1 MSGEWTVS
9 EPQKLV
15 FDDGVDTL
23 QVRVAGG
30 AVNVVGVE
38 GGPARLE
45 VSELEGPPLIVR
57 HKGGELN
64 VSYQDLRREGLLQ
77 FLDRWSRHR
86 HAVVS
91 LVVPKRTKVMV
102 GVVGASAVVSRT
114 ADRTTVRSVGGDI
127 TLVDLTGPVSADT
140 VGGGVEAQGVSGDLR
155 VKTVSGDLTV
165 VEGGGKRVG
174 AESVSG
180 NFVLDLA
187 SDGMPPGADIR
198 LTTVSGEIAV
208 RITDVGDTE
217 VQAGPTSGAVSCAF
231 DELRVTGQWGWKK
244 ITGRVGSGRARLK
257 ATTVSGAIALLR
269 RPAAETD
276 KVTEK
281 EL

>member
-23 QVRVAGG
+23 KVRIAGG

-45 VSELEGPPLIVR
+45 VSELDGPPLIVR

-64 VSYQDLRREGLLQ
+64 VSYEDLRWEGLLQ
-77 FLDRWSRHR
+77 FLDRRGWHR

-91 LVVPKRTKVMV
+91 LAVPKRTKVMV
-102 GVVGASAVVSRT
+102 GVVGASAVVSRI
-114 ADRTTVRSVGGDI
+114 ADRTTVRSAGGDM
-127 TLVDLTGPVSADT
+127 TLVDLTGPVSAET
-140 VGGGVEAQGVSGDLR
+140 VSGVVEAQGVSGDLK
-155 VKTVSGDLTV
+155 VKTVSSDLTV

-180 NFVLDLA
+180 NIVLDLA
-187 SDGMPPGADIR
+187 SDRIPPGADIR

-208 RITDVGDTE
+208 RMPDIGDTE
-217 VQAGPTSGAVSCAF
+217 VEAGPTSGAVSCAF

-244 ITGRVGSGRARLK
+244 ITGRVGSGGTRLK

-276 KVTEK
+276 EVTEK